1 MMVDHQ
7 DEITYKKQIS
17 PGNAYEIDWEESR
30 VLRSNILKN
39 KDYTSVDLRRIKP
52 ILPQLG
58 FKELNVILKVGI
70 TSKKILL
77 FQHQF

>member
-1 MMVDHQ
+1 MVDHQ
-7 DEITYKKQIS
+7 DGITYKKQIS
-17 PGNAYEIDWEESR
+17 SGNAYKIDWVESR
-30 VLRSNILKN
+30 VLLPSNILKN
-39 KDYTSVDLRRIKP
+39 KDSASVDSRRIKP

-58 FKELNVILKVGI
+58 FKESNVILKVGI